1 MTDREAM
8 SQALSLAVLGEG
20 ETKPNP
26 LVGCLVV
33 KDGHVVGAGFHRAAG
48 EAHAEAAALAAA
60 AGRARGATLY
70 VNLEPCAHHGRT
82 PPCVEAIVAAG
93 IRRVVAGTRDPN
105 PLVNGRGVAALQA
118 AGIAVDVGL
127 MEEACRA
134 VNAGFLS
141 AHERARPA
149 VTIKA
154 AQSWDGQIAAKG
166 GSSTWITSPAARRYA
181 HRMRAQHDAVLVGA
195 ATVRRDDPRLTV
207 RLPGVEAQRLR
218 VVVTMSADLDPR
230 SKIFLGCSPDTPRTR
245 VYLPSGSTAPGAAAL
260 RGVADL
266 VPVDASGEGLD
277 LGAVLGDLAKE
288 GIRSLLVE
296 GGGRISAAFLNAGLV
311 DDLALFIAPSLIGA
325 RQGTPLIDGEAAE
338 APDRAPRLR
347 LRAIVPI
354 GPDRLVL
361 ARVAPA

>member
-1 MTDREAM
+1 
-8 SQALSLAVLGEG
+8 
-20 ETKPNP
+20 
-26 LVGCLVV
+26 
-33 KDGHVVGAGFHRAAG
+33 
-48 EAHAEAAALAAA
+48 
-60 AGRARGATLY
+60 
-70 VNLEPCAHHGRT
+70 
-82 PPCVEAIVAAG
+82 
-93 IRRVVAGTRDPN
+93 
-105 PLVNGRGVAALQA
+105 
-118 AGIAVDVGL
+118 
-127 MEEACRA
+127 
-134 VNAGFLS
+134 
-141 AHERARPA
+141 
-149 VTIKA
+149 
-154 AQSWDGQIAAKG
+154 
-166 GSSTWITSPAARRYA
+166 
-181 HRMRAQHDAVLVGA
+181 VLVGA